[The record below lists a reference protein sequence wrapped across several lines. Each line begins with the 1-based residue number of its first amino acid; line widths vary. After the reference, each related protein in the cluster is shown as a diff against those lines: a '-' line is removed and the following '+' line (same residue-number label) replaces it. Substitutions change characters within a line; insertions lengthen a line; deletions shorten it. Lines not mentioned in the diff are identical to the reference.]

1 MVERSPFELLGG
13 VLEVYRLLKKDM
25 LQEKILV
32 LSVWYERYWLWMK
45 NSGMRCGI

>member
-13 VLEVYRLLKKDM
+13 DLEVYRLLKK
-25 LQEKILV
+25 ILV
-32 LSVWYERYWLWMK
+32 LSVGYERYWLWMK